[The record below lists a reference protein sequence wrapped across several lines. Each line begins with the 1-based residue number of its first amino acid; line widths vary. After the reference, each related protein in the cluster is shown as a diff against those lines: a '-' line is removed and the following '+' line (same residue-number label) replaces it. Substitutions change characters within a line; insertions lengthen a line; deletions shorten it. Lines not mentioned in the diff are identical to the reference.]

1 MTRTT
6 RQGLGL
12 TLAGLT
18 AGLGANALSPRPVPL
33 TRPVLAASASATAG
47 SCHAPVDDHPRVHPR
62 LPLAEALQAC
72 TACTAVFVDAR
83 GEAAFAEGHITQAL
97 HLPPEGDADLEAVL
111 AKARAAPMVIV
122 YDDDAGGCRLAQGVA
137 DRLAAAGVRNLRI
150 LEGSWSAWQ
159 AAQGPAQAGSCEVC
173 GHASPLGESR

>member
-1 MTRTT
+1 MSTM
-6 RQGLGL
+6 RQLAALGVAGVAVGL
-12 TLAGLT
+12 A
-18 AGLGANALSPRPVPL
+18 ANALSPRPVDL
-33 TRPVLAASASATAG
+33 TKPVLAASASATTG
-47 SCHAPVDDHPRVHPR
+47 TCHAPVDDHPRVHPK

-83 GEAAFAEGHITQAL
+83 GEAAFAQGHVTNAL
-97 HLPPEGDADLEAVL
+97 HLPPEGDGELTEVL
-111 AKARAAPMVIV
+111 AKVRAAPMVIV

-137 DRLAAAGVRNLRI
+137 DRLAAEGVTNLRI

-173 GHASPLGESR
+173 AHAGPVGESR